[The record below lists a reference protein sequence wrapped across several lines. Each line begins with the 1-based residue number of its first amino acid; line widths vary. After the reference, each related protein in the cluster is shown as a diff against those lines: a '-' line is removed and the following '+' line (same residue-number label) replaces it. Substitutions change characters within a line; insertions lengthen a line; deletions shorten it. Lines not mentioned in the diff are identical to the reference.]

1 MGSNERLK
9 LGDSLVSLHTS
20 LGEKSESVRYVD
32 RGKLSDKEL
41 MAMYHSSWIVKKFID
56 KTAEDMLKVPRDIK
70 GGVSEDGIKAINDK
84 EDELKTQETKYDALS
99 WASLMGDVLVVAITD
114 CEDSVIEQPINL
126 KLEEIQRFL
135 VLEKGSYRPSNDVD
149 DNILSKTFGQPLHY
163 EITIGA
169 SSNKSS
175 IKFHNSRCHRI
186 KLGKHRLRDIR
197 KFGTSDLQAPY
208 DVIKMFDKIMLSIS
222 DTIEEAN
229 VDVVSMSGLN
239 EQIAAGEEEMVLQ
252 YARVAK
258 MSKSSSGILLIDG
271 NDTYEQK
278 TASFGGLSDIASKAI
293 NVLAGALDR
302 PITILFGQSASGFN
316 SGEEDNENYY
326 ETIQALQKTRL
337 KPLQDFID
345 IFTLDA
351 CFSSQEI
358 KELTYEYP
366 SIDSMNEAD
375 RAEIFAKYAAG
386 MAALVAQSI
395 VDEAIAIKELVAV
408 GALISVNEKDINR
421 IISMVANESDWTNS
435 NAGEGGGNNQTQQ
448 ETETANAE
456 QANGSVVSPT
466 A

>member
-1 MGSNERLK
+1 MGGNVK
-9 LGDSLVSLHTS
+9 LNDGLVSMHTS

-32 RGKLSDKEL
+32 KGKLSDKEL

-56 KTAEDMLKVPRDIK
+56 KTAEDMLKVPREIK
-70 GGVSEDGIKAINDK
+70 GGVSEEGIKAINDK
-84 EDELKTQETKYDALS
+84 EDELKTQEVKYEALS

-114 CEDSVIEQPINL
+114 SDEDKIQSELDLVD
-126 KLEEIQRFL
+126 EEIIRFL
-135 VLEKGSYRPSNDVD
+135 VLEKGSYKPSNDID
-149 DNILSKTFGQPLHY
+149 SDIFSKTFGQPLYY
-163 EITIGA
+163 EITVGVGTNQ
-169 SSNKSS
+169 SP

-208 DVIKMFDKIMLSIS
+208 NVIKMFDKIMLSIS

-229 VDVVSMSGLN
+229 VDVVSMEGLN
-239 EQIAAGEEEMVLQ
+239 EQIKGGFEQQVLE

-258 MSKSSSGILLIDG
+258 MSKSASGMLLIDK
-271 NDTYEQK
+271 NDTYDQK
-278 TASFGGLSDIASKAI
+278 TASFGGLSDIVSKAI

-316 SGEEDNENYY
+316 SGDEDNENYY
-326 ETIQALQKTRL
+326 ETIQALQKSRL

-345 IFTLDA
+345 QFILDA
-351 CFSSQEI
+351 CFSESEI
-358 KELTYEYP
+358 EELTYEYP

-375 RAEIFAKYAAG
+375 RADIFTKYATG

-408 GALISVNEKDINR
+408 GALISVNEEDINR
-421 IISMVANESDWTNS
+421 IISLVANESNWNNS
-435 NAGEGGGNNQTQQ
+435 YAGASGEDDQTQQ
-448 ETETANAE
+448 EVETTNA
-456 QANGSVVSPT
+456 QQTNGGVVSS
-466 A
+466 AA